1 MLMLV
6 EICVPLFAA
15 IIIITQILIP
25 VWQNRAM
32 FPIFRKERKLKA
44 ALTEL
49 EQASVEQQLSDQLE
63 TTAEAM
69 LAEMQRRKA
78 SKEKQVK

>member
-44 ALTEL
+44 ALIDL
-49 EQASVEQQLSDQLE
+49 DQANVEQQLTERLE
-63 TTAEAM
+63 DTAEAM
-69 LAEMQRRKA
+69 LAEMQRRKEA
-78 SKEKQVK
+78 KEKQVK